1 MALSDIDRSLLDR
14 CLARKV
20 RAWEEFVDRFVGL
33 VIHVANHAA
42 QARSVRL
49 AADDREDLAAEVFLA
64 LVQDDFAVLRHFR
77 SECSLATYL
86 TVVARRIIV
95 RRLVEHSTLSR
106 LTDAAGHAELAHSAD
121 PGRSPAQRA
130 GDRDQLE
137 KLLEKLDAAEAQAVR
152 MFHLEGKSYE
162 EISAGTGLSAG
173 NVGPTLTRARR
184 KLRLAGADEAA

>member
-1 MALSDIDRSLLDR
+1 
-14 CLARKV
+14 
-20 RAWEEFVDRFVGL
+20 
-33 VIHVANHAA
+33 
-42 QARSVRL
+42 
-49 AADDREDLAAEVFLA
+49 VFLA
-64 LVQDDFAVLRHFR
+64 LVKDDFAVLRHFR
-77 SECSLATYL
+77 GDCSLATYL
-86 TVVARRIIV
+86 TVVARRVVV
-95 RRLVEHSTLSR
+95 RRLVAHSTMSR
-106 LTDAAGHAELAHSAD
+106 LTDAVGPTELAHSAD